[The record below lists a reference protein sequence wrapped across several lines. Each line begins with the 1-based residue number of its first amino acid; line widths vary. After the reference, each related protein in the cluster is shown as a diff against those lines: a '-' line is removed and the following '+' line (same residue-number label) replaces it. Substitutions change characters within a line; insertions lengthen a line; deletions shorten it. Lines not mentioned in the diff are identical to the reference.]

1 VTLAESDRALLD
13 AVAEGLPL
21 VPRPYAAIG
30 ERLGLSEDAVLADL
44 GRLAADGV
52 ISRFGIVV
60 RHHEL
65 GWRANAM
72 TVWDVPDE
80 RVPAAGACLR
90 ELPFVT
96 LCYRRPR
103 YPPSWPYNL
112 FCMIH
117 GRDHDTVLAQV
128 ETATTEAGLE
138 GLARDVLFSVRRFK
152 QRGARYGAP
161 QLPC

>member
-1 VTLAESDRALLD
+1 MTLAEPDRALLA

-21 VPRPYAAIG
+21 VQRPYAAIG
-30 ERLGLSEDAVLADL
+30 ARLGLSEDAVLAGL
-44 GRLAADGV
+44 GRLVADGV
-52 ISRFGIVV
+52 ISRLGIVV

-103 YPPSWPYNL
+103 HPPGWPYNL

-117 GRDHDTVLAQV
+117 GRDRETVLAQV
-128 ETATTEAGLE
+128 EAATSEAGLG
-138 GLARDVLFSVRRFK
+138 GLARDVLFSLRRFK
-152 QRGARYGAP
+152 QRGARYAAP
-161 QLPC
+161 ERPC

>member
-1 VTLAESDRALLD
+1 MTLAESDRALLD

-30 ERLGLSEDAVLADL
+30 ERLGLSEDTVLASL
-44 GRLAADGV
+44 GRLTANGV

-72 TVWDVPDE
+72 TVWDVPDD
-80 RVPAAGACLR
+80 RVAAAGACLR

-103 YPPSWPYNL
+103 HPPGWPYNL

-117 GRDHDTVLAQV
+117 GRNRDTVLAQV
-128 ETATTEAGLE
+128 ETATTGAGLE

-161 QLPC
+161 RLPC

>member
-1 VTLAESDRALLD
+1 MLAEPDRALLA

-21 VPRPYAAIG
+21 VKHPYAAIG
-30 ERLGLSEDAVLADL
+30 ERLGLSEAAVLAGL
-44 GRLAADGV
+44 SRLAADGV
-52 ISRFGIVV
+52 ISRLGIVV

-103 YPPSWPYNL
+103 HPPGWPYNL

-117 GRDHDTVLAQV
+117 GRDRDTVLAQV
-128 ETATTEAGLE
+128 ETATCEAGLD
-138 GLARDVLFSVRRFK
+138 GLARDVLFSLRRFK

-161 QLPC
+161 LARC

>member
-1 VTLAESDRALLD
+1 MTLAECDRALV
-13 AVAEGLPL
+13 AVVAEGLPL

-30 ERLGLSEDAVLADL
+30 VRLGLSEDAVLAGL
-44 GRLAADGV
+44 GRLTIDGV
-52 ISRFGIVV
+52 ISRLGIVV

-103 YPPSWPYNL
+103 HPPGWPYNL

-117 GRDHDTVLAQV
+117 GRDRDTVLTQV
-128 ETATTEAGLE
+128 EAATSEAGLA
-138 GLARDVLFSVRRFK
+138 GLARDVLFSLRRFK
-152 QRGARYGAP
+152 QQGARYGAP
-161 QLPC
+161 ERPC